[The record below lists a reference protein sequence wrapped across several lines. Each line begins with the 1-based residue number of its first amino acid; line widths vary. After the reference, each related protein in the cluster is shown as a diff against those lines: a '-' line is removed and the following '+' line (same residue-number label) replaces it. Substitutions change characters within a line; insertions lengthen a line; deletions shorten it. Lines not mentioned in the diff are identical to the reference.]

1 MPVDVHWEGIE
12 LARDVTVRLRPGG
25 FFVPLPMPM
34 PVGTRLLVRRAG
46 EAGPQEA
53 RVMRVDESHEPE
65 GEPGVYLMAE
75 GELVFSLVEPSETP
89 KRAEAVPV
97 AGNGEPTR
105 REEAEPVQAASDVSV
120 EQEDAAETS
129 EQAAEP
135 ASTEDKGED
144 KGGKGRRRRRR

>member
-1 MPVDVHWEGIE
+1 MPVAVHWEGIE

-25 FFVPLPMPM
+25 FFVPLPAPM

-53 RVMRVDESHEPE
+53 RVTRVDESKEPE

-75 GELVFSLVEPSETP
+75 GELVFSLVEPGEAS

-97 AGNGEPTR
+97 AGNEEPTR
-105 REEAEPVQAASDVSV
+105 REAAEPVQAK
-120 EQEDAAETS
+120 AAEPA
-129 EQAAEP
+129 EAKEEVAEP
-135 ASTEDKGED
+135 ASTEN